1 MHKIAENFHIWKAGT
16 ALKKLIWI
24 FMFIICVPVAASF
37 IIKPEQRISEEGKN
51 DIDVTELPF
60 SVIVKESNG
69 TYEYT
74 PEDIVPYMV
83 SALVPWD
90 VLSDFDDTVNPAKK
104 RQEYLKALAIICRTN
119 LVYEW
124 EQHMRPKHLDLYK
137 SGLYIKKRSG
147 NPSGFDEIV
156 EAVRDTTGAVI
167 TDKNSERRT
176 VIAAPF
182 YTTSDWD
189 ISIGMAGRGDGLSV
203 NYAAELA
210 KEGKDFN
217 EILNYFYDDIQID
230 LSSGN

>member
-1 MHKIAENFHIWKAGT
+1 MNGNS
-16 ALKKLIWI
+16 
-24 FMFIICVPVAASF
+24 ICV
-37 IIKPEQRISEEGKN
+37 R
-51 DIDVTELPF
+51 
-60 SVIVKESNG
+60 
-69 TYEYT
+69 
-74 PEDIVPYMV
+74 
-83 SALVPWD
+83 
-90 VLSDFDDTVNPAKK
+90 
-104 RQEYLKALAIICRTN
+104 
-119 LVYEW
+119 
-124 EQHMRPKHLDLYK
+124 
-137 SGLYIKKRSG
+137 